1 MSASPVKVTSTP
13 GLSHSVSINLTL
25 AEEKTR
31 RAIAAKLHD
40 SIGYSM
46 VSMLH
51 ILRNLHEAQS
61 APEDKKNVSSAIE
74 EMEKLIQETRSFTFD
89 ISPPIL
95 YEVGLSAAIEARCE
109 HMQANHGIKCSFKS
123 EGKES
128 NVGEEKKV
136 LLYQMIHELLV
147 NVIKHAEAANVLVI
161 VRWGMK
167 KIQIIVED
175 DGKGFSH
182 PNVRTSNT
190 GMGLF
195 SIRERLRS
203 VGGEM
208 KIVSVPLKGT
218 TISLVAPI
226 SAHI

>member
-1 MSASPVKVTSTP
+1 
-13 GLSHSVSINLTL
+13 
-25 AEEKTR
+25 
-31 RAIAAKLHD
+31 
-40 SIGYSM
+40 
-46 VSMLH
+46 
-51 ILRNLHEAQS
+51 
-61 APEDKKNVSSAIE
+61 
-74 EMEKLIQETRSFTFD
+74 
-89 ISPPIL
+89 
-95 YEVGLSAAIEARCE
+95 
-109 HMQANHGIKCSFKS
+109 
-123 EGKES
+123 
-128 NVGEEKKV
+128 
-136 LLYQMIHELLV
+136 
-147 NVIKHAEAANVLVI
+147 
-161 VRWGMK
+161 
-167 KIQIIVED
+167 IIVED